1 MGMRGPGPAR
11 QTRRD
16 GDTTM
21 MDAFASLR
29 FSDPR
34 RAAARLHVLLAGDR
48 EGLAAHLARALEEA
62 AEPDTVL
69 VRLERFLEASYSAGI
84 ELDHMAQSLE
94 YTRLL
99 CTLLGQSHYLTDILC
114 RNPEYLSW
122 LWSEG
127 DLDRTP
133 SAEEL
138 AKDLTAHLAALQT
151 QGKRLDAMR
160 RFYRRAIL
168 RIGARDVFR
177 HVGIA
182 EVTLDLA
189 NLADAML
196 DVAYRDA
203 WDALTALFGAPM
215 VEEAEAPVS
224 VAGFCILAMGK
235 HGGRELNFSS
245 DIDLLFIYSGEGRTE
260 GGSTGKLSTAEFF
273 HKLGERI
280 IKTISEKTAEGDI
293 FRIDMRLR
301 PHGKYGP
308 LASTI
313 DSCLQYY
320 QTQGQAWER
329 QALVKARPVAG
340 DRALGEE
347 FIARTRPF
355 VYPRFF
361 DDETLEEILN
371 VKRQTETRIAD
382 RGERDREVKLGRGGI
397 RDIEF
402 TVQMLQLLNGGRF
415 PELRTSNTL
424 EAIEVLGEY
433 DFLSPFEATTL
444 ASNYAFLRQVE
455 HRLQIEGSQQR
466 HALPADPEA
475 LDLLAR
481 QLGYASGESY
491 MREYRERADA
501 THEILERFYARKGRG
516 TLWVTDLLNPA
527 SDAEEG
533 LAHLAQ
539 KGFCEPRRARQEL
552 LELAH
557 GKEGR
562 GFTAHVRQRFL
573 EVAPALIDALGESH
587 DPDRALLRVGQ
598 LFANL
603 RAPAGMYD
611 ILQRHPSL
619 SRWLVLLVS
628 NSEYLTGILTRDP
641 GLFEAFGTGGLSLD
655 RAFSKEELEE
665 ELSSLTRAF
674 EGEAAPYRLRD
685 GETLR
690 IGLRELFENI
700 TVIEVGHELTNLAEV
715 CLEHAFAEARAE
727 AVKRFGTV
735 DADACILGL
744 GKMGGREMGYGSDLD
759 LVFVYDGD
767 AGAPDGVD
775 AAEFFTAVASRTIK
789 TLSGRT
795 RYGVL
800 YEIDARLR
808 PHGGKGAL
816 AVSAA
821 TLEEYYRHEAQ
832 PWERLALVKVR
843 PVAGSQAFGEA
854 VAARARDLAFSLP
867 LTPDVLDHIDD
878 IRRRINETGS
888 RLELK
893 KDEGGLI
900 EIEFA
905 VRLLQLRHAAQVPE
919 LKRGDVLG
927 AIDVLATQGLLSSD
941 DFSHLAMGYLLFRR
955 IENRIRMM
963 HGRSGSSLPDS
974 DVEASDLA
982 RRLRVQGDLLATVT
996 EHKRRAHATFEAVL
1010 DALRREAGVERGT

>member
-1 MGMRGPGPAR
+1 MMDNAFTSLTFREPAQAEER
-11 QTRRD
+11 IQTLLADERD
-16 GDTTM
+16 G
-21 MDAFASLR
+21 
-29 FSDPR
+29 
-34 RAAARLHVLLAGDR
+34 LA
-48 EGLAAHLARALEEA
+48 EHLAHALGEA
-62 AEPDTVL
+62 ADPDTVL
-69 VRLERFLEASYSAGI
+69 VRLEHYLNASFSASI
-84 ELDHMAQSLE
+84 ELDNMAQSLE
-94 YTRLL
+94 YTRLV

-122 LWSEG
+122 LWSEV

-133 SAEEL
+133 TAEEL
-138 AKDLTAHLAALQT
+138 VEELTDQMAPLETAA
-151 QGKRLDAMR
+151 KRLDAMR
-160 RFYRRAIL
+160 RYYRRSIL

-177 HVGIA
+177 HASV
-182 EVTLDLA
+182 VQLTLDLA

-196 DVAYRDA
+196 EVAYRDA
-203 WDALTALFGAPM
+203 WAALTAQFGRPM
-215 VEEAEAPVS
+215 VEEAESPVS
-224 VAGFCILAMGK
+224 LAGFCVLAMGK

-260 GGSTGKLSTAEFF
+260 GGATGKLSNAEFF

-280 IKTISEKTAEGDI
+280 IKAIAEKTSEGDM
-293 FRIDMRLR
+293 FRVDMRLR

-308 LASTI
+308 LATTV

-340 DRALGEE
+340 DLSLGDE

-371 VKRQTETRIAD
+371 VKRQTETKIAD

-415 PELRTSNTL
+415 AELRTSNTL
-424 EAIEVLGEY
+424 EAIDVLGEY
-433 DFLSPFEATTL
+433 SLLSPFEATTL

-466 HALPADPEA
+466 HALPADPQA

-481 QLGYASGESY
+481 QLGYTSGESY

-501 THEILERFYARKGRG
+501 THEILERFYARKGGG

-533 LAHLAQ
+533 LTHLAQ
-539 KGFCEPRRARQEL
+539 MGFGEPNRARAEL

-557 GKEGR
+557 GKEGH
-562 GFTAHVRQRFL
+562 GFTAHVRQRFV
-573 EVAPALIDALGESH
+573 EVAPALLEALAASH
-587 DPDRALLRVGQ
+587 DPDRALMRVGQ

-603 RAPAGMYD
+603 RAPGGMYD
-611 ILQRHPSL
+611 ILHRHPSL
-619 SRWLVLLVS
+619 SRWLVLLVA
-628 NSEYLTGILTRDP
+628 NSEYLTDILTRDP

-665 ELSSLTRAF
+665 ELVNLTRAF

-700 TVIEVGHELTNLAEV
+700 TVLEVGYELTNLAEV
-715 CLEHAFAEARAE
+715 CLEHALAEARAE
-727 AVKRFGTV
+727 AEKRFGKT
-735 DADACILGL
+735 DAAFAVLGL

-759 LVFVYDGD
+759 LIFVYDGD
-767 AGAPDGVD
+767 AALPAGVD
-775 AAEFFTAVASRTIK
+775 AVEFFTFVSSRTIK
-789 TLSGRT
+789 TLSART

-821 TLEEYYRHEAQ
+821 GLEQYYAQQAQ

-843 PVAGSQAFGEA
+843 PVAGSGAFGET
-854 VAARARDLAFSLP
+854 VASRARDLAFSLP
-867 LTPDVLDHIDD
+867 LTSEVLDHIDD

-888 RLELK
+888 KLELK

-900 EIEFA
+900 EVEFA
-905 VRLLQLRHAAQVPE
+905 VRLLQLRYAAQVPE

-927 AIDVLATQGLLSSD
+927 AIDALTTHGMLSSE
-941 DFSHLAMGYLLFRR
+941 DFSHLAMSYLLFRR

-963 HGRSGSSLPDS
+963 QGRSGSSLPES
-974 DVEASDLA
+974 DEESADLA
-982 RRLRVQGDLLATVT
+982 KRLRVQGDLLQVVS
-996 EHKRRAHATFEAVL
+996 EHKRKAHATFVKVL
-1010 DALRREAGVERGT
+1010 EELRHAAGS